1 VRPAAPLVLVTVV
14 AFEAIEEVSAMT
26 VVFELG
32 DITSLV
38 VTRLVEFEAD
48 GSVESSVDD
57 DIVESD
63 AGEITEA
70 AVVELD
76 IVLFNCA

>member
-1 VRPAAPLVLVTVV
+1 MRPAAPLVLVTVV